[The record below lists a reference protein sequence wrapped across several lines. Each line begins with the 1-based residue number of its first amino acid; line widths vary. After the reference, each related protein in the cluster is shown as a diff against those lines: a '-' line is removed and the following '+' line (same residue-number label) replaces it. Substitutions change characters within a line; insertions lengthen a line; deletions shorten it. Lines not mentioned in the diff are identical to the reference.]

1 MTATWHTSLLWLVAC
16 LILAP
21 ALRAQPRPYIGFVY
35 PPGGQQGTS
44 VQIRLGGQNLDGV
57 HAATLTGPGVTARVV
72 EFHRRL
78 NNQEIQLLRD
88 QLKELK
94 RAPQTAAVR
103 AESGPSTSAAPS
115 MMAPI
120 DPDPDPDAPGRAQ
133 EGAASDLIARIE
145 KRTREF
151 VQTPAC
157 AAIATVTTIEVAIAP
172 DAEPGEREIRLVTP
186 RGASNPLPFHVGQLP
201 EYIRTPMP
209 TTPRQVL
216 GKEAQALRKRPAGEV
231 EERIVVPCIVNGQIA
246 AGEINRYRFEA
257 RQGQRLVISTLG
269 RQLIPFIAD
278 AVPGWFQPVIVL
290 YDATGKEV
298 AYADDDRFNPDP
310 TILCEAPK
318 DGEYVLA
325 VHDGIY
331 RGREDFVY
339 RITIGEV
346 PFLTS
351 VFPLGARA
359 GEPAEIRMAGWN
371 LDDTRLSRP
380 ATDAAPG
387 IEWLTATRGG
397 LRSNRMPFAR
407 DTLPETFEQPSDNDT
422 PDQAQKVTL
431 PIIVNGRIERPG
443 DLDVFA
449 FVADSNETIV
459 AEVQARRL
467 DSPLDSMIK
476 LTDADGT
483 VLAFNDDFEDL
494 TFGAKTHHADSRLM
508 VTVPSDGRYFLHLGD
523 TARQGGDDYGYRLRL
538 SQPQPDFALRVVPS
552 SIGLR
557 SKSTAALT
565 VHARRTDGFGGPIRL
580 ALDNPPDGFSSQ
592 PVTLSSTQ
600 TVARLTVRSSG
611 GPTGMPVDLSVVG
624 KAKIGGREVTRRAV
638 PAEDMM
644 QAFLWRHLV
653 PASDL
658 KAVVSVPAAA
668 TRPDRLVQ
676 TRPQPS
682 KTTNA
687 LDVAMTNA
695 ATNALAAINPVGATN
710 APVAAAGATP
720 AAPKFTRQQI
730 AGRLRQLR
738 MLREERLL
746 TDQFYQAKVAE
757 CEVAQ

>member
-1 MTATWHTSLLWLVAC
+1 MTGNWRTSLPWLIAC

-35 PPGGQQGTS
+35 PAGGQQGGS

-57 HAATLTGPGVTARVV
+57 HAATVTGAGVTARVV

-78 NNQEIQLLRD
+78 NNQEVQLLRE

-94 RAPQTAAVR
+94 GAP
-103 AESGPSTSAAPS
+103 
-115 MMAPI
+115 
-120 DPDPDPDAPGRAQ
+120 AQ
-133 EGAASDLIARIE
+133 EEEASDLIARIE

-201 EYIRTPMP
+201 EHTRKPMP

-231 EERIVVPCIVNGQIA
+231 EERIVVPCVVNGQIA
-246 AGEINRYRFEA
+246 SGEINRYRFEA
-257 RQGQRLVISTLG
+257 RRGQRLVISTLG

-278 AVPGWFQPVIVL
+278 AVPGWFQPVIAL

-298 AYADDDRFNPDP
+298 VYADDDRFNPDP
-310 TILCEAPK
+310 TILYEAPEE
-318 DGEYVLA
+318 GEYVLA
-325 VHDGIY
+325 IHDSIY
-331 RGREDFVY
+331 RGREDFIY

-346 PFLTS
+346 PFLAS
-351 VFPLGARA
+351 IFPLGAPA
-359 GEPAEIRMAGWN
+359 GSSPEIRMAGWN
-371 LDDTRLSRP
+371 LDDARLSRP
-380 ATDAAPG
+380 ATDAGPG
-387 IEWLTATRGG
+387 LEWLTATRAG
-397 LRSNRMPFAR
+397 LRSNRVPFAL

-422 PDQAQKVTL
+422 PNQAQEVAL

-443 DLDVFA
+443 DLDAFA
-449 FVADSNETIV
+449 FFARSNETIV

-467 DSPLDSMIK
+467 DSPLDSVIK
-476 LTDADGT
+476 LTDANGT

-494 TFGAKTHHADSRLM
+494 TFAAKTHHADSRFM
-508 VTVPSDGRYFLHLGD
+508 VTVPSDGRYVLHLGD
-523 TARQGGDDYGYRLRL
+523 TARQGGEDYGYRLRL
-538 SQPQPDFALRVVPS
+538 SPPHPDFALRVVPS

-557 SKSTAALT
+557 PKSTAALA
-565 VHARRTDGFGGPIRL
+565 VHARRTDGFTGPIRL
-580 ALDNPPDGFSSQ
+580 ALDSPPDGFSSQ

-600 TVARLTVRSSG
+600 TVARLTVRNSG
-611 GPTGMPVDLSVVG
+611 AATGMPVGLSVVG
-624 KAKIGGREVTRRAV
+624 KARIDGREVTRRAV

-653 PASDL
+653 PATDL
-658 KAVVSVPAAA
+658 KAVVSNPAAA
-668 TRPDRLVQ
+668 AARPDRLAQ

-682 KTTNA
+682 KTTDA
-687 LDVAMTNA
+687 LEVAMTNA
-695 ATNALAAINPVGATN
+695 ATNTLAAVNPVGGTN
-710 APVAAAGATP
+710 VAAAASGAAP
-720 AAPKFTRQQI
+720 APPKFTKQQI

-738 MLREERLL
+738 LLHEDGLL
-746 TDQFYQAKVAE
+746 TDRFYQAKVAE
-757 CEVAQ
+757 CEAAQ

>member
-1 MTATWHTSLLWLVAC
+1 MNGIWRTSLLWLIAW
-16 LILAP
+16 LFLAP
-21 ALRAQPRPYIGFVY
+21 ALRAQPRPYIGFVF
-35 PPGGQQGTS
+35 PAGGQQGAT

-57 HAATLTGPGVTARVV
+57 HAATVTGPGVTARVV

-78 NNQEIQLLRD
+78 NNQEVQLLRD

-94 RAPQTAAVR
+94 GAPAR
-103 AESGPSTSAAPS
+103 
-115 MMAPI
+115 
-120 DPDPDPDAPGRAQ
+120 
-133 EGAASDLIARIE
+133 EGEASDLIARIE
-145 KRTREF
+145 KRAREF
-151 VQTPAC
+151 VQMPAC
-157 AAIATVTTIEVAIAP
+157 AAIATVTTVEITIFP

-186 RGASNPLPFHVGQLP
+186 RGVSNPLPFHVGQLP
-201 EYIRTPMP
+201 EYTRKPMP

-216 GKEAQALRKRPAGEV
+216 GKEALALRKRPANEV
-231 EERIVVPCIVNGQIA
+231 EERIIVPCIVNGQIA

-257 RQGQRLVISTLG
+257 RRGQRLVISTLG

-290 YDATGKEV
+290 YDAAGKEV

-318 DGEYVLA
+318 DGEYVLEI
-325 VHDGIY
+325 HDSIY
-331 RGREDFVY
+331 RGREDFIY

-351 VFPLGARA
+351 VFPLGAQA
-359 GEPAEIRMAGWN
+359 GSSPEIRMAGWN

-380 ATDAAPG
+380 ATDAEPG
-387 IEWLTATRGG
+387 FEWLTATRGG
-397 LRSNRMPFAR
+397 LRSNRMPFAL
-407 DTLPETFEQPSDNDT
+407 DALPETFEQPSDNDT
-422 PDQAQKVTL
+422 PDRAQEVAL
-431 PIIVNGRIERPG
+431 PIIVNGRVERPG

-449 FVADSNETIV
+449 FVARSNETIV

-467 DSPLDSMIK
+467 DSPLDSVIR

-508 VTVPSDGRYFLHLGD
+508 VTVPFDGRCFLHLGD
-523 TARQGGDDYGYRLRL
+523 TARQGGEDYGYRLRL
-538 SQPQPDFALRVVPS
+538 SEPHPDFALRVVPS

-557 SKSTAALT
+557 PRSTAALT
-565 VHARRTDGFGGPIRL
+565 VHARRTDGFTGPIRL
-580 ALDNPPDGFSSQ
+580 SLEDPPDGLSSQ

-600 TVARLTVRSSG
+600 TVARLTIRSDRAA
-611 GPTGMPVDLSVVG
+611 TGMPVDLSVVG
-624 KAKIGGREVTRRAV
+624 KARIGGREVTRRAV

-658 KAVVSVPAAA
+658 KAVVSNPAAA
-668 TRPDRLVQ
+668 TRPDRLAQ
-676 TRPQPS
+676 TRPEPS
-682 KTTNA
+682 KTTNT
-687 LDVAMTNA
+687 LEVAMTNT
-695 ATNALAAINPVGATN
+695 ATNALAAVNPLGGTN
-710 APVAAAGATP
+710 VAAATAGAAP

-738 MLREERLL
+738 MLHEDGLL
-746 TDQFYQAKVAE
+746 TDRFYQAKVAE
-757 CEVAQ
+757 CEAAQ

>member
-1 MTATWHTSLLWLVAC
+1 MTGNWRTSLPWLIAC

-35 PPGGQQGTS
+35 PAGGQQGGS

-57 HAATLTGPGVTARVV
+57 HAATVTGAGVTARVV

-78 NNQEIQLLRD
+78 NNQEVQLLRE

-94 RAPQTAAVR
+94 GAP
-103 AESGPSTSAAPS
+103 
-115 MMAPI
+115 
-120 DPDPDPDAPGRAQ
+120 AQ
-133 EGAASDLIARIE
+133 EEEASDLIARIE

-201 EYIRTPMP
+201 EHTRKPMP

-231 EERIVVPCIVNGQIA
+231 EERIVVPCVVNGQIA
-246 AGEINRYRFEA
+246 SGEINRYRFEA
-257 RQGQRLVISTLG
+257 RRGQRLVISTLG

-278 AVPGWFQPVIVL
+278 AVPGWFQPVIAL

-298 AYADDDRFNPDP
+298 VYADDDRFNPDP
-310 TILCEAPK
+310 TILYEAPEE
-318 DGEYVLA
+318 GEYVLA
-325 VHDGIY
+325 IHDSIY
-331 RGREDFVY
+331 RGREDFIY

-346 PFLTS
+346 PFLAS
-351 VFPLGARA
+351 IFPLGAPA
-359 GEPAEIRMAGWN
+359 GSSPEIRMAGWN
-371 LDDTRLSRP
+371 LDDARLSRP
-380 ATDAAPG
+380 ATDAGPG
-387 IEWLTATRGG
+387 LEWLTATRAG
-397 LRSNRMPFAR
+397 LRSNRVPFAL

-422 PDQAQKVTL
+422 PNQAQEVAL

-443 DLDVFA
+443 DLDAFA
-449 FVADSNETIV
+449 FFARSNETIV

-467 DSPLDSMIK
+467 DSPLDSVIK
-476 LTDADGT
+476 LTDANGT

-494 TFGAKTHHADSRLM
+494 TFAAKTHHADSRFM
-508 VTVPSDGRYFLHLGD
+508 VTVPSDGRYVLHLGD
-523 TARQGGDDYGYRLRL
+523 TARQGGEDYGYRLRL
-538 SQPQPDFALRVVPS
+538 SPPHPDFALRVVPS

-557 SKSTAALT
+557 PRSTATLT
-565 VHARRTDGFGGPIRL
+565 VHARRTDGFTGPIRL
-580 ALDNPPDGFSSQ
+580 ALDSPPDGFSSQ

-600 TVARLTVRSSG
+600 TVARLTVRNSG
-611 GPTGMPVDLSVVG
+611 AATGMPVGLSVVG
-624 KAKIGGREVTRRAV
+624 KARIGGREVTRRAV

-653 PASDL
+653 PATDL
-658 KAVVSVPAAA
+658 KAVVSNPAAA
-668 TRPDRLVQ
+668 TRPDRLAQ

-687 LDVAMTNA
+687 LEVAMISG
-695 ATNALAAINPVGATN
+695 ATNALAAVNPVGGTN
-710 APVAAAGATP
+710 VAAAASGAAP
-720 AAPKFTRQQI
+720 APPKFTKQQI

-738 MLREERLL
+738 LLHEDGLL
-746 TDQFYQAKVAE
+746 TDRFYQAKVAE
-757 CEVAQ
+757 CEAAQ